1 LQKTKHH
8 YGLCALSI
16 IPIRAN
22 TDQASEQ
29 RSQLLYGDTFKIT
42 EHRKDW
48 NKIRVTFDGTEGWV
62 QKNQVTPLSKELY
75 KELKAVKNP
84 AYSSDLI
91 AFVSHY
97 NGQLTPVLLGSVV
110 QNAKTLDHSFD
121 GELVSGTM
129 GKDLLVPTALQYLS
143 APYQWGGKTPFGID
157 CAGLVQMV
165 YRINGYSLPR
175 NARDQANEGEVLSFV
190 EESSPGDLA
199 FFDNGE
205 GEIIHVGIIMQNN
218 HVIHAHG
225 CVRIDR
231 LDQTGIFD
239 VKKGTYTH
247 HLRVIKKIL

>member
-1 LQKTKHH
+1 MQKTKHH
-8 YGLCALSI
+8 YGLSALSI

-48 NKIRVTFDGTEGWV
+48 NKIRVTFDGTEGWI
-62 QKNQVTPLSKELY
+62 QKNQVTPLSKETY
-75 KELKAVKNP
+75 KDLKGVKTP
-84 AYSSDLI
+84 SYSSDLI
-91 AFVSHY
+91 AFVNHR
-97 NGQLTPVLLGSVV
+97 NNQLIPVLLGSVV
-110 QNAKTLDHSFD
+110 QNAKTLNHSFE
-121 GELVSGTM
+121 GELVSGVM
-129 GKDLLVPTALQYLS
+129 DKDHLVPAALQYLN
-143 APYQWGGKTPFGID
+143 APYQWGGKSPFGID
-157 CAGLVQMV
+157 GSGLTQMV
-165 YRINGYSLPR
+165 YKINGYCLPR
-175 NARDQANEGEVLSFV
+175 NARDQASEGEVLSFV

-199 FFDNGE
+199 FFDNEE

-239 VKKGTYTH
+239 VAKGEYTH

>member
-1 LQKTKHH
+1 MQKTTHH

-42 EHRKDW
+42 EHRKEW
-48 NKIRVTFDGTEGWV
+48 NKIRVTSDGTEGWI
-62 QKNQVTPLSKELY
+62 QKNQITPLSKELY
-75 KELKAVKNP
+75 KELKAVKYP

-91 AFVSHY
+91 AFVSHQKS
-97 NGQLTPVLLGSVV
+97 QLTPVLLGSVV
-110 QNAKTLDHSFD
+110 QNAKTLDHSFE
-121 GELVSGTM
+121 GESVSGTM
-129 GKDLLVPTALQYLS
+129 DKDQLVPTALQYLN
-143 APYQWGGKTPFGID
+143 APFQWGGKTPFGID
-157 CAGLVQMV
+157 CSGLVQMV
-165 YRINGYSLPR
+165 YKINGYSLPR
-175 NARDQANEGEVLSFV
+175 DAGDQAKEGEVLSFV

-205 GEIIHVGIIMQNN
+205 GVIIHVGIIMRNN
-218 HVIHAHG
+218 HVIHAYG

-239 VKKGTYTH
+239 VEKGTYTH